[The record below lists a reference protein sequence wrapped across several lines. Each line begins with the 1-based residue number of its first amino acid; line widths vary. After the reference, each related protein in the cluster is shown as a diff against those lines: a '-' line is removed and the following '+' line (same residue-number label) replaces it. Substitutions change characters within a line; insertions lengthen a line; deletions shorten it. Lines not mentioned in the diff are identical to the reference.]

1 MNLRKILCP
10 VDLSGAS
17 QAANEFASVL
27 AKSTGAEIVY
37 FHVTL
42 PEAPYGSYGS
52 ADPSELM
59 GQDLAR
65 LKSIQPTVEGV
76 QASWQ
81 VDFGPPAQRIVEY
94 ANENDVDLIV
104 IGTHGHTGLRRV
116 LMGSV
121 AESVVRK
128 AECPVLAIKTQV
140 DSKENGTPPADPA
153 DTQSAESS

>member
-1 MNLRKILCP
+1 M
-10 VDLSGAS
+10 
-17 QAANEFASVL
+17 AAQ
-27 AKSTGAEIVY
+27 
-37 FHVTL
+37 
-42 PEAPYGSYGS
+42 
-52 ADPSELM
+52 DPSELM